1 MNTAILLALKK
12 HLEGNL
18 NVRLLGQSLESD
30 AVTPVSVFIGDL
42 PPPEKGRKTFPCI
55 ILIPVGGHHDG
66 GIEAAT
72 IALICCVYNPET
84 GDAEGAEQDLAR
96 LMSDTGRVLCSC
108 RETPLQGRF
117 ILTTD
122 SQGRLLPWEKTE
134 MKPRP
139 FTQAVMLS
147 CWQMKGWE

>member
-1 MNTAILLALKK
+1 MNTRILPALKK
-12 HLEGNL
+12 YLEEGL
-18 NVRLLGQSLESD
+18 DVLLVGQAEGGD
-30 AVTPVSVFIGDL
+30 AVTPVRVFIGDL
-42 PPPEKGRKTFPCI
+42 PPPEKGRKPFPCI
-55 ILIPVGGHHDG
+55 ILVPLGGHHEG
-66 GIEAAT
+66 GMETAT

-96 LMSDTGRVLCSC
+96 LMSDTGRALCFC

-117 ILTTD
+117 ILTPD